1 MYTKTFMVKSKPK
14 AGEPNAIQPNWWV
27 VDAENKV
34 VGRLARDIAVVLMGK
49 DKPLYTP
56 NVDCGDCVVVLNV
69 DKIAFTGKKWEQKE
83 YRWYTGY
90 PGQRTEKASKRFE
103 RRPELILYDAVRRM
117 LPKSKLGV
125 KMLDKLKLYSGTEH
139 PHQAQQPQPREM
151 GVRKANVSA

>member
-1 MYTKTFMVKSKPK
+1 VYTKTFMVKSKPK

-27 VDAENKV
+27 VDAENKI

-69 DKIAFTGKKWEQKE
+69 DKLVFTGKKWEQKE

-90 PGQRTEKASKRFE
+90 PGQKTEKAGKRFE

-125 KMLDKLKLYSGTEH
+125 KMLDKLKLYSGTDH